1 MKKKIAIKSV
11 GMVLSIAGMAMTVI
25 QQIYE
30 DIKMSEMIDE
40 KLDEKLAK
48 RNEDEES

>member
-11 GMVLSIAGMAMTVI
+11 GMILSIAGMAMTVI

-30 DIKMSEMIDE
+30 DVRLSEMIDE
-40 KLDEKLAK
+40 KIEKKLAR